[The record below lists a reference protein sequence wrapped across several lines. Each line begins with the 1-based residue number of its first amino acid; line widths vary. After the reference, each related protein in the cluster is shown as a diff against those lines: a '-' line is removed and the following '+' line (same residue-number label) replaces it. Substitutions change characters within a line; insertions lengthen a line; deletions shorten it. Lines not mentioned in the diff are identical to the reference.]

1 MGRRFKSDHRL
12 KAKNMI
18 RRKKVHPWIKWA
30 LIVSALV
37 AAGYVFIFFIFGF
50 LINLA
55 FSVRDR
61 VDATPA
67 ATVQKDGPLVLLD
80 PTLDDVPYATNTA
93 TITVH
98 GTAMA
103 ETTVDLL
110 VNGAKRDSRR
120 SSFEGEFTFDVV
132 LTEGENT
139 LQVSSKDSGSTQ
151 KLVSRKYAVVYRDT
165 PPELTL
171 EGFEDGK
178 TVDKPDFT
186 VQGKTDK
193 EVFIQVNNAPVVVR
207 ADGSFSTT
215 ITLKEGDNI
224 ILVVATDVAG
234 NETKQE
240 AKIVYKK

>member
-1 MGRRFKSDHRL
+1 
-12 KAKNMI
+12 MI
-18 RRKKVHPWIKWA
+18 RRKKVHPWMKLA
-30 LIVSALV
+30 LIVSAII
-37 AAGYVFIFFIFGF
+37 AAGYIFIFFIFGF

-55 FSVRDR
+55 FSVRDG
-61 VDATPA
+61 VGNTAAT
-67 ATVQKDGPLVLLD
+67 TVQKEGPLVLLD

-110 VNGAKRDSRR
+110 VNGGKRDSRR
-120 SSFEGEFTFDVV
+120 SSFEGEFSFDVV
-132 LTEGENT
+132 LTEGENILRVASEDSDGKQT
-139 LQVSSKDSGSTQ
+139 LK
-151 KLVSRKYAVVYRDT
+151 SRDYAVLYLDT
-165 PPELTL
+165 PPELTVDGL
-171 EGFEDGK
+171 EDGK

-193 EVFIQVNNAPVVVR
+193 EVFIQINNAPVVVR
-207 ADGSFSTT
+207 ADGSFSTS
-215 ITLKEGDNI
+215 ITLKEGDNTI
-224 ILVVATDVAG
+224 TVVATDVAG